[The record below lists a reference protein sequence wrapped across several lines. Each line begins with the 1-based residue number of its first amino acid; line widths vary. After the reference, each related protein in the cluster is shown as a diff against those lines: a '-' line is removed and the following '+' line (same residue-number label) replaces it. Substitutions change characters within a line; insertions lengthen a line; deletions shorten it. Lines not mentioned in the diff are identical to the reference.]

1 MTTAA
6 TMGTAPSAPAPW
18 YTRPGRVIALLAALV
33 TVTAVVA
40 RTPVTGRS
48 GDPRLSTRSA
58 DPLGAKLLYE
68 LAGRLGWEVA
78 RDTRGAVPT
87 ATATTIYSVLDPVV
101 PITPA
106 EAGAMLAHVRQGGA
120 MLLVLGEG
128 TTPLG
133 DSLQITV
140 DRQGGDIA
148 ANIGAVRPC
157 VGANRPRFTRE
168 ALWFGNA
175 RMLALQGKGL
185 VAPGIQRF
193 VLLESRPTIVTDGPR
208 STMVGMPYGA
218 GRIVVAADPDVFRN
232 DALRDCRYGLDV
244 ASVRALEYLA
254 AGGPAWRRTI
264 AFDEFHQNRSRFG
277 MSGAIERFLGETPP
291 GRVVLQLALA
301 GLLVLMAAAPRV
313 LPPRDPVRIE
323 RRSPLEHVDALA
335 RAYLQVGATR
345 TSAEHLV
352 HGLRR
357 RMEHGAARGTRG
369 GLDEDQLYLTRLA
382 DVKPALAGDIA
393 TVRHA
398 LTHSVD
404 LAEFRR
410 VGHAIQR
417 IEAALTRT

>member
-1 MTTAA
+1 VTVATA
-6 TMGTAPSAPAPW
+6 TNTGSSTSAPW
-18 YTRPGRVIALLAALV
+18 YTRPGPVIAMLAALV
-33 TVTAVVA
+33 TITALVA

-48 GDPRLSTRSA
+48 GDQRLSTSSA

-68 LAGRLGWEVA
+68 LADRLGWDVA
-78 RDTRGAVPT
+78 RDTRGTVPT
-87 ATATTIYSVLDPVV
+87 SAATIYSVLDPVV
-101 PITPA
+101 PITP
-106 EAGAMLAHVRQGGA
+106 EDAGAMLAHVRRGGA

-133 DSLQITV
+133 DSLKLTV
-140 DRQGGDIA
+140 DRQGDDVA
-148 ANIGAVRPC
+148 SNIGAVRPC

-185 VAPGIQRF
+185 VAPGLERF
-193 VLLESRPTIVTDGPR
+193 VMLESRPTIVTDGPR

-244 ASVRALEYLA
+244 ASVRALAYLTE
-254 AGGPAWRRTI
+254 GGVVPRRAI
-264 AFDEFHQNRSRFG
+264 VFDEYHQDRTRFG
-277 MSGAIERFLGETPP
+277 MSGAIERFLGDTPP
-291 GRVVLQLALA
+291 GRMVLQLALA
-301 GLLVLMAAAPRV
+301 GLLLLFAAAPRV
-313 LPPRDPVRIE
+313 LPPRELVRVE

-345 TSAEHLV
+345 TSAQHLV
-352 HGLRR
+352 RGLRR
-357 RMEHGAARGTRG
+357 RMEHGAARGKRG
-369 GLDEDQLYLTRLA
+369 GIEEDQLYLSRLA

-398 LTHSVD
+398 LTNSVD
-404 LAEFRR
+404 LGEFRR
-410 VGHAIQR
+410 VGQAIQR